1 MKAIEKCTFNIE
13 NILVFE
19 DTKNGIE
26 SAKSVNLKCYAIQ
39 LIQTYKKY

>member
-26 SAKSVNLKCYAIQ
+26 SAKSVNLKCYTIQ
-39 LIQTYKKY
+39 ANTHKKKY